1 MEPVAPPRNR
11 QSRGGARPAGHCSLG
26 RKTGARPSQLQSAP
40 LKAAADSPTRS
51 AHVEALWKRQTAAER
66 SNSVRTMARR
76 AVRATG
82 CRRPQHL
89 LAPSKQRVAGS
100 SPAGGILTRPLPKR
114 NVRHRSSR
122 CGGRRQCC
130 GSVVEARK
138 SHHGRAASSSGTS
151 TASLR
156 VPRPS
161 PPGGLLDTRSA
172 ESYQRGRPRLTM
184 GGWQRCPG
192 WYVIEFPQMVQARS
206 LADCRLSREAI
217 VGRRPAT
224 TLASRPD
231 EPRGVSAAVLL
242 PAPKLIT
249 EAGAESEAGIGSSAD
264 PRQVSLTACCR
275 RGAAGRSARQT

>member
-100 SPAGGILTRPLPKR
+100 SPAGGILTRPPPKR

-138 SHHGRAASSSGTS
+138 SHHA
-151 TASLR
+151 
-156 VPRPS
+156 
-161 PPGGLLDTRSA
+161 
-172 ESYQRGRPRLTM
+172 
-184 GGWQRCPG
+184 
-192 WYVIEFPQMVQARS
+192 
-206 LADCRLSREAI
+206 
-217 VGRRPAT
+217 GRRA
-224 TLASRPD
+224 
-231 EPRGVSAAVLL
+231 L
-242 PAPKLIT
+242 PAPRRRP
-249 EAGAESEAGIGSSAD
+249 SASRVPTAHRVD
-264 PRQVSLTACCR
+264 CSTLDLPRVT
-275 RGAAGRSARQT
+275 SAVAFG